1 MRLAISLPC
10 CHDGRATDGSRCVP
24 RGVRAVLELGLLLLA
39 AAGCGRIDEST
50 GPTEEQR
57 AAYRRELAEGQRLA
71 AITAA
76 AAGESASL
84 PSGLNNDRDIPW
96 SAGAG
101 VPDPAPPATDTGEGG
116 MRDAVGEP
124 GPASGNQPAAAARGS
139 MIETSRDLVQPHTQW
154 SMEQLAAD
162 ALGRIGPEAVPHLV
176 LRLREPNPVARRRVA
191 EILARI
197 GPDAAAA
204 VPSLT
209 ELLRDPDPTV
219 QRSAVRALGQ
229 IGPAASAAVPHLLDL
244 FIEAADEAQPA
255 DGSR

>member
-10 CHDGRATDGSRCVP
+10 CHDGRPTDGSRRVP
-24 RGVRAVLELGLLLLA
+24 RGVRAVLGLGLLMLA
-39 AAGCGRIDEST
+39 AVGCGRIGEST
-50 GPTEEQR
+50 RPTEEQR

-71 AITAA
+71 AINAA
-76 AAGESASL
+76 AAGESAS
-84 PSGLNNDRDIPW
+84 PASGLPNDRDIPW
-96 SAGAG
+96 TAGAG
-101 VPDPAPPATDTGEGG
+101 VPDPAPPATGGSEGG
-116 MRDAVGEP
+116 MRDAMDESGV
-124 GPASGNQPAAAARGS
+124 ANGNQPASKTRGS

-162 ALGRIGPEAVPHLV
+162 ALGRMGSEAVPHLV

-197 GPDAAAA
+197 GPEAAAA

-255 DGSR
+255 SGSR